1 MANALLDVVDTFTS
15 LDANYNELLLA
26 CRTQADRDALK
37 AEYEAAEENV
47 EACTNRELEDD
58 DAEVAELCKDL
69 KICNDEVKKAVA
81 EMGDMSKV
89 IDNLTEAITIGSQ
102 LIAKL
107 P

>member
-1 MANALLDVVDTFTS
+1 
-15 LDANYNELLLA
+15 
-26 CRTQADRDALK
+26 
-37 AEYEAAEENV
+37 
-47 EACTNRELEDD
+47 
-58 DAEVAELCKDL
+58 
-69 KICNDEVKKAVA
+69 VA